1 MARISLSGAQVIVFM
16 VKCSLLVDRLECTSE
31 CNFEVEQKGRQ
42 APAPRPPPPPLVT
55 NPGHDLKPLERTQLL
70 PYRMSDIEITLVGML
85 QVLINLKL
93 VTLNND

>member
-1 MARISLSGAQVIVFM
+1 MARISLSRAQVIVFM
-16 VKCSLLVDRLECTSE
+16 EKCSLLVDRLECTSE
-31 CNFEVEQKGRQ
+31 CNFAVEQKGG
-42 APAPRPPPPPLVT
+42 AGPCPPPPPLVT

-93 VTLNND
+93 VTLNNA

>member
-16 VKCSLLVDRLECTSE
+16 EKCSLLVDRLECTSE
-31 CNFEVEQKGRQ
+31 CNFEVEQKGGQ
-42 APAPRPPPPPLVT
+42 APAPPPPPPLVM

-70 PYRMSDIEITLVGML
+70 PYRMSNIEITLVGML

-93 VTLNND
+93 VTLNNA

>member
-16 VKCSLLVDRLECTSE
+16 EKCSLLVDRLECTSE
-31 CNFEVEQKGRQ
+31 CNFEVEQKGG
-42 APAPRPPPPPLVT
+42 PCPPPPLVT

-70 PYRMSDIEITLVGML
+70 PYRMSHIEITLVGML

-93 VTLNND
+93 VTLNNA

>member
-16 VKCSLLVDRLECTSE
+16 EKCSLLVDRLECTSE
-31 CNFEVEQKGRQ
+31 CNFEVEQKGGQ
-42 APAPRPPPPPLVT
+42 APAPLPPLVT

-85 QVLINLKL
+85 QV
-93 VTLNND
+93 